1 LVDGLVTEAKE
12 TDDEA
17 YWPIGLEDGV
27 YRQKSMAS
35 TTRATAMA
43 LDALVRVEPEHPLV
57 TKTVR
62 WLLSQRQ
69 GKSWGT
75 TQETTYAQLALTDY
89 LLANLERAADYEY
102 EVLVNGTPL
111 HRGSLDEMNALGWGW
126 QGRGGC

>member
-1 LVDGLVTEAKE
+1 
-12 TDDEA
+12 
-17 YWPIGLEDGV
+17 
-27 YRQKSMAS
+27 MAS

-111 HRGSLDEMNALGWGW
+111 HRGSLDEMNALG
-126 QGRGGC
+126 